1 MKLLRASLLALF
13 LASSSA
19 SAASFYFGVRLDVPV
34 AFEQVAQTTNTIVAP
49 LIGVQAG
56 LDFDSPSNGFGLR
69 FAVSSQLV
77 TGFRGA
83 VDGYVRF
90 PIQPELSSY
99 AGAGATVWAG
109 PVLLA
114 NVHVLAGLEYQLSP
128 NIGVFAEISPGYAL
142 GYGRNGCYGA
152 PNLDPNFV
160 CGSLIPFTLESAIG
174 LNFRF

>member
-1 MKLLRASLLALF
+1 MKFLRAAVITLL

-19 SAASFYFGVRLDVPV
+19 SAASFYFGVRLDVPI
-34 AFEQVAQTTNTIVAP
+34 AFEQVGQTTNTIVAP
-49 LIGVQAG
+49 MIGVQAG
-56 LDFDSPSNGFGLR
+56 LDFDSSSNGFGLR

-90 PIQPELSSY
+90 PIQPEFSSY
-99 AGAGATVWAG
+99 VGAGATVWAG

-114 NVHVLAGLEYQLSP
+114 NVHALAGLEYQVSP
-128 NIGVFAEISPGYAL
+128 GIGLFAELSPGYAL

-152 PNLDPNFV
+152 PPIDV
-160 CGSLIPFTLESAIG
+160 GTCGALIPFTLESAIG